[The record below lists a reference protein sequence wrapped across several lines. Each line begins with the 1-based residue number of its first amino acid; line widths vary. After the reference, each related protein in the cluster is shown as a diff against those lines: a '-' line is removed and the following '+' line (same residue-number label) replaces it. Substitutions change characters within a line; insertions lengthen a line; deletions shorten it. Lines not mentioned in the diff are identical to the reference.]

1 MGANDAAQNRK
12 DDKRRAAQNRKLEK
26 RRKAGD
32 ALPAD
37 WGSASPEMLSRA
49 IQAITRDGGA
59 IRFGY
64 TRDGG
69 AFAVGLYENGNTD
82 TEYLKPSED
91 IDQYL
96 KGIIDDY
103 EK

>member
-12 DDKRRAAQNRKLEK
+12 DDKRKAAQNRVLSK
-26 RRKAGD
+26 RKSHGND
-32 ALPAD
+32 STAD
-37 WGSASPEMLSRA
+37 WGSASPELLHAA

-82 TEYLKPSED
+82 TEYIKPSED
-91 IDQYL
+91 IDTYL
-96 KGIIDDY
+96 RGVIEDY
-103 EK
+103 GK

>member
-1 MGANDAAQNRK
+1 MGANDALQNRK
-12 DDKRRAAQNRKLEK
+12 DDKRKAAQAKQLSK
-26 RRKAGD
+26 RRSHGN

-37 WGSASPEMLSRA
+37 WGNATAELVLKA
-49 IQAITRDGGA
+49 IEAITRDGGA

-69 AFAVGLYENGNTD
+69 AYAVGLYENGNTD
-82 TEYLKPSED
+82 TEYLKPSDD
-91 IDQYL
+91 IDEYL
-96 KGIIDDY
+96 KGIISDY